1 VTESS
6 LPKNGPFAGLV
17 RDLPASVVVFLVA
30 LPLSLGIAVASGSAP
45 AEGYKV
51 KERFTR
57 MACGFDIQGLDHAAI
72 EAVRGWAAGFEKAGG
87 KVQKGSLDDLW
98 RQLHGKKVA

>member
-1 VTESS
+1 
-6 LPKNGPFAGLV
+6 
-17 RDLPASVVVFLVA
+17 
-30 LPLSLGIAVASGSAP
+30 
-45 AEGYKV
+45 
-51 KERFTR
+51 
-57 MACGFDIQGLDHAAI
+57 MACSFDIQGLDHAAI

>member
-6 LPKNGPFAGLV
+6 LANTKPFAGLV
-17 RDLPASVVVFLVA
+17 RDLPAS
-30 LPLSLGIAVASGSAP
+30 GSAP
-45 AEGYKV
+45 AQGDRS

-57 MACGFDIQGLDHAAI
+57 IACGFDIQGLDHAAI

-87 KVQKGSLDDLW
+87 RVQKGSLDDLW